1 MQGLTKMGLSFEE
14 AIAKIFPKEQYSFD
28 PVILYAHSA
37 DVSQFEQLPRVVVR
51 PTDKQQVI
59 EVVKYAAAE
68 RTPIVARG
76 NGSGAA
82 GGAVPVL
89 GCILIDFTLMNKILD
104 VNLTNLTVRVQPGV
118 VHADLNNYLKK
129 EHVLF
134 PVVPGS
140 SEMATIGGMIGNN
153 ASGLKAVKYGTTKDW
168 VVDLQVVFPDGEMT
182 WLTRPVRKSAT
193 GLDLVRLMVGSEGTL
208 GLVVEALLRVA
219 PIPPHRRIMQS
230 SFKNLEDLGNC
241 VSALFQHGLI
251 PSAMEVLDRSAIEAI
266 HLFKESVNLSP
277 DAEAIL
283 LLEEEGDELGY
294 IEFRLK
300 KFQQVCQENGA
311 YNLHISQSEKENT
324 QLWEARSL
332 VGASSSLVKPGY
344 NRIYV
349 GEDIT
354 VPIDKLVEMFK
365 KLRDFAKRYD
375 LPIVVFGHIGDGN
388 IHPAITVRKRVPEDL
403 ALADKLQDEIHHAAL
418 ILGGSVSGEHGVGL
432 ARKKYL
438 PEERGY
444 ALEIMRKIKRVID
457 PDNIFN
463 PSKVY

>member
-1 MQGLTKMGLSFEE
+1 MGLSFEE
-14 AIAKIFPKEQYSFD
+14 AIAKIFPKEQFSFD
-28 PVILYAHSA
+28 PAILYAHSA
-37 DVSQFEQLPRVVVR
+37 DVSQFAQLPRVVVR
-51 PTDKQQVI
+51 PMDKQQIVEI
-59 EVVKYAAAE
+59 VKYAAAE
-68 RTPIVARG
+68 KIPLVARG

-82 GGAVPVL
+82 GGAVPVK
-89 GCILIDFTLMNKILD
+89 GCILIDFTLMNKILEL
-104 VNLTNLTVRVQPGV
+104 NLTNLTVRVQPGL
-118 VHADLNNYLKK
+118 VHADLNNSLKK
-129 EHVLF
+129 DKVLF

-153 ASGLKAVKYGTTKDW
+153 ASGLKAVKYGTTRDW

-208 GLVVEALLRVA
+208 GLIVEVLLRIA
-219 PIPPHRRIMQS
+219 PIPPHRRIMQA

-241 VSALFQHGLI
+241 VSAVFQHGLI
-251 PSAMEVLDRSAIEAI
+251 PSAMEVLDRSALDAI
-266 HLFKESVNLSP
+266 HLYKESLNLSP
-277 DAEAIL
+277 DAQAVL
-283 LLEEEGDELGY
+283 LLEEEGDDLGY
-294 IEFRLK
+294 IQFRLQ
-300 KFQQVCQENGA
+300 KFQKVCEENGA

-332 VGASSSLVKPGY
+332 VGASSSRVKPGY

-354 VPIDKLVEMFK
+354 VPIDRLVEMFK
-365 KLRDFAKRYD
+365 KLRDLGKRFD
-375 LPIVVFGHIGDGN
+375 LPIIVFGHIGDGN
-388 IHPAITVRKRVPEDL
+388 IHPAITVRKRVPGDL
-403 ALADKLQDEIHHAAL
+403 AMAEKLQDEIHHAAL
-418 ILGGSVSGEHGVGL
+418 ALGGSVSGEHGVGL

-444 ALEIMRKIKRVID
+444 AVEIMRKIKRAID
-457 PDNIFN
+457 PDNILN

>member
-1 MQGLTKMGLSFEE
+1 MGLSLEE
-14 AIAKIFPKEQYSFD
+14 AIAKIFPKVQYSFD
-28 PVILYAHSA
+28 PAILYAHSA
-37 DVSQFEQLPRVVVR
+37 DVSQYEQLPRVVVR

-59 EVVKYAAAE
+59 DVVKYASAE
-68 RTPIVARG
+68 KIPLVARG

-82 GGAVPVL
+82 GGAVPVQ

-129 EHVLF
+129 EKVLF

-140 SEMATIGGMIGNN
+140 SEMATIGGMIGNS

-168 VVDLQVVFPDGEMT
+168 VVDLQVVFPNGEMT

-208 GLVVEALLRVA
+208 CLVVEALLRVA
-219 PIPPHRRIMQS
+219 PIPLHRRIMQA
-230 SFKNLEDLGNC
+230 SFKSLEDLGNS
-241 VSALFQHGLI
+241 VSAVFRNGLI
-251 PSAMEVLDRSAIEAI
+251 PSAMEVLDKSAIEAI
-266 HLFKESVNLSP
+266 RLYKESVNLSP

-294 IEFRLK
+294 IQFRLN
-300 KFQQVCQENGA
+300 KFQQVCLENGA
-311 YNLHISQSEKENT
+311 YNMHISQSEKENT

-332 VGASSSLVKPGY
+332 VGASSSLVRSGY
-344 NRIYV
+344 NRIYI

-365 KLRDFAKRYD
+365 ILRDLGKRYD

-388 IHPAITVRKRVPEDL
+388 IHPAITVRKREPEDL
-403 ALADKLQDEIHHAAL
+403 AKADKLQDEIHHAAL
-418 ILGGSVSGEHGVGL
+418 NLKGSVSGEHGVGL

-444 ALEIMRKIKRVID
+444 AVEIMRKIKRAID